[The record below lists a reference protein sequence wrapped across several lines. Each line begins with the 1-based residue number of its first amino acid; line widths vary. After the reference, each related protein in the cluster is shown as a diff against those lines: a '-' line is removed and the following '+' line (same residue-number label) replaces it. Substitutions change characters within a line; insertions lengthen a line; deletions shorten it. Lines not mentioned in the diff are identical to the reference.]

1 LLSVQHCGIVR
12 IMFMV
17 TKRIE
22 FCYGHRLLK
31 YAGKCRHLH
40 GHNGVVEVDMR
51 ADSLDERGMVVD
63 FTDIKSALKTWI
75 DETLDHKLLLNKAD
89 PLIPSLMAQG
99 EAFVPLDDN
108 PTAEYMAKLIYEHAR
123 AKGLPVVEVR
133 LWETPTSCAAYRG

>member
-1 LLSVQHCGIVR
+1 
-12 IMFMV
+12 
-17 TKRIE
+17 
-22 FCYGHRLLK
+22 
-31 YAGKCRHLH
+31 
-40 GHNGVVEVDMR
+40 
-51 ADSLDERGMVVD
+51 
-63 FTDIKSALKTWI
+63 
-75 DETLDHKLLLNKAD
+75 LLLNKAD

>member
-1 LLSVQHCGIVR
+1 
-12 IMFMV
+12 MFTV

-51 ADSLDERGMVVD
+51 ADVLDERGMVVD
-63 FTDIKSALKTWI
+63 FSDIKAALKTWI
-75 DETLDHKLLLNKAD
+75 DESLDHKLLLNKAD
-89 PLIPSLMAQG
+89 PLIPSLVEKG
-99 EAFVPLDDN
+99 EAFVPLDEN
-108 PTAEYMAKLIYEHAR
+108 PTAEYMARLIFERAR
-123 AKGLPVVEVR
+123 AQGLPVVEVR